1 MFLEPRGFEMEDHT
15 IDNSKLRE
23 MKSCNYND
31 DKIIRNSFQANISNN
46 QTSQHHQIHK
56 SNRNQLSDSKNSQI
70 HASKHNQLSDS
81 KNAQIHVSTHDQLSE
96 SRHDHIHRAK
106 PNQTHSSKHD
116 RLHEKALEVA
126 ATYKRSEID
135 LIEILQQVWV

>member
-1 MFLEPRGFEMEDHT
+1 MENHT
-15 IDNSKLRE
+15 MNNSKLRE

-46 QTSQHHQIHK
+46 QTSKHHQIHG
-56 SNRNQLSDSKNSQI
+56 SN
-70 HASKHNQLSDS
+70 HNQLSDS
-81 KNAQIHVSTHDQLSE
+81 KNAQIHVSNRDQLSD
-96 SRHDHIHRAK
+96 SKHDHIHRAK

-135 LIEILQQVWV
+135 